1 MANRSLTRNKIDNYL
16 REHPHVTNAYA
27 AAKFGVTTAT
37 VRKIRKER
45 AERQYEREAQ
55 AIADGLAE
63 KIMTEVNNTDLEKG
77 GVKYDIGKL
86 PWHLL
91 PGDALEEVVKVLDFG
106 ARKYRERN
114 WEVGMKWSRCFG
126 ACMRHMWAYWKGEDN
141 DPETGLSHLAHAMC
155 CVMFL
160 LSYHLRKVGT
170 DDRPKGIVQL
180 QKTTQ
185 LQEKST
191 ALGMFPPDDYEG
203 DT

>member
-1 MANRSLTRNKIDNYL
+1 MTNRSLTRNKIDNYL
-16 REHPHVTNAYA
+16 RKYPNAPPKEVARMFHVSPQ
-27 AAKFGVTTAT
+27 T
-37 VRKIRKER
+37 VGKIKKER
-45 AERQYEREAQ
+45 EEQQHERERRMIEAEE
-55 AIADGLAE
+55 DGE
-63 KIMTEVNNTDLEKG
+63 NNTDLDKG

-86 PWHLL
+86 PWYLL

-160 LSYHLRKVGT
+160 LAYHLRKVGE
-170 DDRPKGIVQL
+170 DDRPKGPRPV
-180 QKTTQ
+180 TP
-185 LQEKST
+185 T
-191 ALGMFPPDDYEG
+191 AFQMYPADEYEG
-203 DT
+203 DTVCEGATE